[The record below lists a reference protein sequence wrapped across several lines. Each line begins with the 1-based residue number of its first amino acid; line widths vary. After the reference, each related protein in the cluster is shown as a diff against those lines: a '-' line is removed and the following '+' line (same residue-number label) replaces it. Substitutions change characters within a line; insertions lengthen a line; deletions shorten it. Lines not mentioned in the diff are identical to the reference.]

1 MELFFSLIG
10 GMLFFPLIKLLS
22 MTKSKSGKV
31 FIYLFLGF
39 TIIFTLKSC
48 SSDTKTLSKVTSNLP
63 SGAAR
68 QSNGDSSNSNNSS
81 ILNLITNSLTN
92 SNSYGLGDGNN
103 ITDNGSVIK

>member
-22 MTKSKSGKV
+22 MTKSKFGKV

-68 QSNGDSSNSNNSS
+68 QSNGDSSNSNSS

-92 SNSYGLGDGNN
+92 SNSYGLGDSNN